1 HRGARHLLRARAERR
16 PTGSF
21 RFGGWTAPYF
31 NPELGGAMGEVFASP
46 FELLLG
52 RKTYDIFAAHWPY
65 VTDPKDPIA
74 ALFNGVAK

>member
-1 HRGARHLLRARAERR
+1 
-16 PTGSF
+16 
-21 RFGGWTAPYF
+21 
-31 NPELGGAMGEVFASP
+31 MGEVFASP